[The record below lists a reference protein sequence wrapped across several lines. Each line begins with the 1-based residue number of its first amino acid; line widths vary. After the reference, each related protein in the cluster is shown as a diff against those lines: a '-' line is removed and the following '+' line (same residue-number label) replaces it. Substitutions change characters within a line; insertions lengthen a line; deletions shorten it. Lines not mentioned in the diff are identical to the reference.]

1 MNYLHLRTETLIF
14 VLIFVL
20 YYRVSFLF
28 KFPIAF
34 YEKFNSQNI
43 PIQVVEQVKH
53 LDYIIAIAALF
64 LLMFGVI
71 FEGFVLF
78 LIINFLGA
86 QIKIK
91 TFYSLFMF
99 SNIPVAI
106 KFFLISF
113 KNIFAEHPN
122 TSLFFTSNHL
132 IFSIFDLFNIA
143 YLFLLF
149 ILLKW
154 RTNLNYLTISVFI
167 FTAFLYRMFFS
178 IYK

>member
-1 MNYLHLRTETLIF
+1 
-14 VLIFVL
+14 
-20 YYRVSFLF
+20 
-28 KFPIAF
+28 
-34 YEKFNSQNI
+34 
-43 PIQVVEQVKH
+43 
-53 LDYIIAIAALF
+53 
-64 LLMFGVI
+64 MFGVI

-167 FTAFLYRMFFS
+167 FTAFLYRMFF
-178 IYK
+178 

>member
-1 MNYLHLRTETLIF
+1 IIGL
-14 VLIFVL
+14 
-20 YYRVSFLF
+20 
-28 KFPIAF
+28 AF
-34 YEKFNSQNI
+34 YLSSLLPFMKSLIPKNI

-106 KFFLISF
+106 KF
-113 KNIFAEHPN
+113 
-122 TSLFFTSNHL
+122 
-132 IFSIFDLFNIA
+132 
-143 YLFLLF
+143 
-149 ILLKW
+149 
-154 RTNLNYLTISVFI
+154 
-167 FTAFLYRMFFS
+167 
-178 IYK
+178 

>member
-1 MNYLHLRTETLIF
+1 MQIELSSFKERNINFLP
-14 VLIFVL
+14 
-20 YYRVSFLF
+20 SFLF
-28 KFPIAF
+28 YIIGLAF
-34 YEKFNSQNI
+34 YLSSLLPFMKSLIPKNI

-167 FTAFLYRMFFS
+167 FTAFLYRMFF
-178 IYK
+178 